1 MQLKFIGIALLT
13 VAAANVA
20 PAQGPRPLRA
30 PDLDVWRAGSVDVI
44 TPTADGGM
52 LIGGSFS
59 LVQGVARNGLAK
71 VKADGTLDLEWDP
84 QPSGQSVSVRAIA
97 TDGTGAVFVGGQFES
112 VDGFSRSGLAKLD
125 ANGELDP
132 SWNPAL
138 AGGNVRD
145 LEIIGSQLY
154 VARFDFSGDDD
165 ALLRLAKNS
174 TGAVDPTWDPQLTR
188 AGQLASDG
196 AGYLYVSDVGIST
209 VFTALRRI
217 AVSGN
222 GAIDAGWQPVVGG
235 SVDALALDGSGNL
248 IIGGNFSSVQGTPRS
263 NLAKLSLADGAALV
277 PTWGAAVDGRISA
290 MLVVG
295 DRLYV
300 GGPFASAG
308 GDPYRSLA
316 RFELGGAGAIAL
328 GWLHEARGAGVKSLA
343 VNAAGHIVIG
353 GGFALLDALPRSG
366 LAAIDPVTFLYMP
379 TPDVEAR
386 GSIIDMAL
394 RADGSLVIAGS
405 FSRIGTT
412 RRQNF
417 AHISAAG
424 NVDEFWRA
432 DAVGLPLPYVQP
444 PGSFEFESNSFGF
457 AVAVDATGRMYLGGS
472 FDQVNGE
479 PRKNLARLLND
490 GSLDFAWDPGSNGSV
505 SALQLSADDH
515 IFVGGNF
522 SRIGNTERLN
532 VAKLSTAAVAAV
544 DPLWAPSIELGGEVD
559 VLLLDG
565 SGSLYAGGAFGTV
578 NGENCCNGIVRLSA
592 SGTGA
597 RDLSFQVRLAQ
608 LSAPLQSLV
617 LDASGRLYLSGGF
630 DSVVQD
636 NVFYPRHGIA
646 RIGANG
652 LIDSWQPLT
661 GPTFSTFTDLVLHD
675 NRIYVAE
682 FGNLNRVLA
691 FAAGPSADPVVPW
704 NVSADGGI
712 GSLALRGE
720 QLFVG
725 GAFTQI
731 AGKPRG
737 ALTAFQLDEILRDDF
752 E

>member
-1 MQLKFIGIALLT
+1 MKLKFIGIALLT

-20 PAQGPRPLRA
+20 PAQDPRPLRA
-30 PDLDVWRAGSVDVI
+30 PDLDVWLAGSVDVI

-71 VKADGTLDLEWDP
+71 VKADGTMDLDWDP
-84 QPSGQSVSVRAIA
+84 QLSGQSVSIRAI
-97 TDGTGAVFVGGQFES
+97 TMDGAGAVFVGGQFAS
-112 VDGFSRSGLAKLD
+112 VDGFSRNDLAKLD
-125 ANGELDP
+125 PSGELDLN
-132 SWNPAL
+132 WNPAL
-138 AGGNVRD
+138 TGGTVRD

-154 VARFDFSGDDD
+154 VARFDFSGNGN
-165 ALLRLAKNS
+165 ALLRLATNGA
-174 TGAVDPTWDPQLTR
+174 GAVDPTWNPLLTR

-222 GAIDAGWQPVVGG
+222 GAIDAGWQPEVGG
-235 SVDALALDGSGNL
+235 SVDALTPDGDGNL
-248 IIGGNFSSVQGTPRS
+248 IIGGNFSAVQGSPRS
-263 NLAKLSLADGAALV
+263 DLAKLSLANGTALV
-277 PTWGAAVDGRISA
+277 STWGATVDGRISA
-290 MLVVG
+290 LLPVG

-300 GGPFASAG
+300 SGSFASAG
-308 GDPYRSLA
+308 GEPHRTLA
-316 RFELGGAGAIAL
+316 RFELGGAGSIAF
-328 GWLHEARGAGVKSLA
+328 GWYHEARGAGVKSLA
-343 VNAAGHIVIG
+343 VNAAGHILVG
-353 GGFALLDALPRSG
+353 GGFALIDALPRPG
-366 LAAIDPVTFLYMP
+366 LASIDPVTALYMP
-379 TPDVEAR
+379 TPDVESR
-386 GSIIDMAL
+386 GSIIDIAL
-394 RADGSLVIAGS
+394 RADGSLVVAGS
-405 FSRIGTT
+405 FSRIGST

-432 DAVGLPLPYVQP
+432 DAVGVPLPYVQS
-444 PGSFEFESNSFGF
+444 PGSFYFESDSFGA
-457 AVAVDATGRMYLGGS
+457 AVLVDAIGRVYLGGS

-479 PRKNLARLLND
+479 PRRNLARLSND
-490 GSLDFAWDPGSNGSV
+490 GSLDFGWDPGSNGSV
-505 SALQLSADDH
+505 KGLELSADAH

-544 DPLWAPSIELGGEVD
+544 DPLWAPSVELGGEVD

-592 SGTGA
+592 SGIGA

-691 FAAGPSADPVVPW
+691 FAAGPSAGPVVPW
-704 NVSADGGI
+704 NVADGGI

-725 GAFTQI
+725 GAFSRLRES
-731 AGKPRG
+731 RG
-737 ALTAFQLDEILRDDF
+737 ALAAFPARREILRDDF